1 MNFLTKFSLKNAV
14 AVFIISFL
22 LILGGLYSFTQL
34 KVDLLPNIEF
44 PQVSVEAVYPGA
56 SPDDVSEQVTSKLE
70 DEFKGID
77 GVKSITSSSYESVG
91 IINLEFP
98 FNTDIDKV
106 EDQINTLIGEASLPD
121 TAETKVNRFSF
132 GTFPIFNISLFT
144 KEDADIEKLLQD
156 DVIPEL
162 NKISGINSVSVGGL
176 KEEVVRITV
185 DKEKAEKSGL
195 SLSQI
200 KDKINEKYLSFPAG
214 SVVEKDTEI
223 PIRVQEG
230 LNEVNTLK
238 ELQLTTA
245 ASAPSAAQGG
255 ASQGQA
261 PEGQQGQSAQTQA
274 GPPQGAAAGSAQQG
288 PQAAQQEPV
297 KLKDIATIETITER
311 PELTRYNLKDSL
323 SMAITKK
330 QDANTVEVADEVI
343 KTLEKYNDELDY
355 SIGFDQAEGIE
366 KSVETLIREGL
377 LGALF
382 ASLAVLV
389 FLRNFRAT
397 IIAIVSIPLS
407 LLVTSIFLNQLDI
420 SLNIMT
426 LGGMAVAVGRVVDDS
441 IVVIENVFR
450 RVRKTN
456 SGVTNELIE
465 DSTKEILKAITSS
478 TITTVVVFLPLGF
491 VGGITG
497 EFFLPFAL
505 TIIFSL
511 ITSLLVSVTIV
522 PILARFSFKKV
533 PKEEKEGPLQKFYAG
548 VIEWSL
554 NHKITV
560 IGLSML
566 LLFGS
571 VFLVSGLGFTFI
583 PNEEQKTLVAS
594 VELPSSTTLDKT
606 NDVSLE
612 LEKMFDKEEPI
623 EEITAGVGSRDFTT
637 GLKRENKASYF
648 ITLKDGTEVSEYIK
662 DLQTKMEKVAEEQ
675 APEAKL
681 GIQEQSSGGPPS
693 NNNVNID
700 LYSNDLNALSDAA
713 KKVEDYLNKNKDLKY
728 VSNNFAEK
736 QKQAVVTIKPE
747 KADEY
752 GVSGFQVLGTV
763 SDQTKPVDVG
773 DLKLDGQERSVELSY
788 GEDVTSVDK
797 LKDTVIFS
805 QKGPIKLSNVAD
817 VKETD
822 AYTSIQRLDGKVYA
836 QVSAQITSDN
846 IAEVSSSVI
855 EGVKKD
861 VDLPKGVS
869 LEGGGGSDD
878 TVQTFQQLGLA
889 MAVAIGLVY
898 ITMLITFG
906 QARIP
911 FVILSSLIFVPV
923 GSLLGLYLAKEPLS
937 VSVMIGLLML
947 IGIVTTNAIVM
958 VDRIGQNREQK
969 GLVIREALIE
979 AGKTRLRPILMT
991 AFATIAALLPLAFTT
1006 SSGTLISKGLAI
1018 TVIGGLTSS
1027 TLLTL
1032 IIVPVVYELF
1042 FIKQA
1047 KKERKR
1053 NSVSAEA

>member
-106 EDQINTLIGEASLPD
+106 EDQINTLIGEANLPD

-214 SVVEKDTEI
+214 NVVEKDTEI

-245 ASAPSAAQGG
+245 ASAPSAPQEG
-255 ASQGQA
+255 ASQGQQA
-261 PEGQQGQSAQTQA
+261 PSTQSPA
-274 GPPQGAAAGSAQQG
+274 GPPQGDAPSAAAGSAQQ
-288 PQAAQQEPV
+288 AQQEPV
-297 KLKDIATIETITER
+297 KLKDIAKIETVTDR

-456 SGVTNELIE
+456 TGVTNELIE

-560 IGLSML
+560 IGLSLL

-594 VELPSSTTLDKT
+594 IELPSSTTLDKT
-606 NDVSLE
+606 NEVSLE
-612 LEKMFDKEEPI
+612 LEKMFDKEEAI

-662 DLQTKMEKVAEEQ
+662 DLQKKMENIAEVQ

-728 VSNNFAEK
+728 VSNNFADK

-773 DLKLDGQERSVELSY
+773 DLKLDGKERSVELSY

-805 QKGPIKLSNVAD
+805 QKGPIKLSDVAD

-855 EGVKKD
+855 EGVKSD

-869 LEGGGGSDD
+869 FEGGGGSDE

-1053 NSVSAEA
+1053 NSMSAEV